1 MNSRKINIVYKENGV
16 VNNSDLHLI
25 NNVKCI
31 LQLNIPGKPQL
42 TAEGDDFFDCFKT
55 LRRLN
60 NSITYFCKGA
70 KINVLPSRMT
80 RQMTMGLTAYETTLG
95 VPALKDN
102 LVNIFDY
109 EDENLASD
117 PLEQEQYEAKWFS
130 SLNN

>member
-1 MNSRKINIVYKENGV
+1 MNLRKIKIAYKENGV
-16 VNNSDLHLI
+16 INNSDLHLI
-25 NNVKCI
+25 NDVRCI

-42 TAEGDDFFDCFKT
+42 TAEGDDFFDCFKK

-60 NSITYFCKGA
+60 KSIIYFCKGA

-117 PLEQEQYEAKWFS
+117 PLEQEQYEARWFS

>member
-1 MNSRKINIVYKENGV
+1 MNSRKIKIAYKENGV
-16 VNNSDLHLI
+16 INNSDLHLI
-25 NNVKCI
+25 NDVRCI
-31 LQLNIPGKPQL
+31 LQLNIPGKPRL
-42 TAEGDDFFDCFKT
+42 TAEGDDFFDCFKK

-60 NSITYFCKGA
+60 KSITYFCKGA

-109 EDENLASD
+109 EEENLASD
-117 PLEQEQYEAKWFS
+117 PLEQEQYEARWFS